1 MALQRAHATSISK
14 GAAREG
20 SSKLGA
26 LLGLTP
32 RSLVDMLHV
41 TGENFETW

>member
-14 GAAREG
+14 RAAREG

-26 LLGLTP
+26 LWGLIP
-32 RSLVDMLHV
+32 CSLVDMLHV
-41 TGENFETW
+41 TGEDFETW